1 MNHNWSS
8 ADIFLVSDLLEADSQ
23 FLTFDAFKKIN
34 LCDKNSLSAVA
45 QHGMCYRKSK
55 TQMTSAKT
63 NTKSLLSSEAFCKLA
78 YKIFLTQSDSFP
90 CKSQAK
96 WLAHCNSHDFDSI
109 DWGKS
114 YTLAFL
120 CTYKS
125 KLRDIFQFKLLHRKL
140 ATNYFLFKIGITS
153 GDQCSFCKE
162 SLEILLHLF

>member
-8 ADIFLVSDLLEADSQ
+8 ADIFLVSDLLEEDSQ
-23 FLTFDAFKKIN
+23 FLTFDTFKKIN

-45 QHGMCYRKSK
+45 QHGICYRKSK

-63 NTKSLLSSEAFCKLA
+63 N
-78 YKIFLTQSDSFP
+78 KIFLTQSDSFP

-120 CTYKS
+120 CTYES

-153 GDQCSFCKE
+153 GDQ
-162 SLEILLHLF
+162 

>member
-1 MNHNWSS
+1 
-8 ADIFLVSDLLEADSQ
+8 
-23 FLTFDAFKKIN
+23 
-34 LCDKNSLSAVA
+34 
-45 QHGMCYRKSK
+45 
-55 TQMTSAKT
+55 MTSAKT

-109 DWGKS
+109 DWSKS

-120 CTYKS
+120 CTYES
-125 KLRDIFQFKLLHRKL
+125 KLRDIFQFKLLHRIL

-153 GDQCSFCKE
+153 GDQ
-162 SLEILLHLF
+162 

>member
-8 ADIFLVSDLLEADSQ
+8 ADIFPVSDLLEEDSQ
-23 FLTFDAFKKIN
+23 FLTFDTFKKIN

-45 QHGMCYRKSK
+45 QHGICYRKSK

-63 NTKSLLSSEAFCKLA
+63 NTKSLLSAGAFCKLA

-96 WLAHCNSHDFDSI
+96 WLAHCNSHDFI
-109 DWGKS
+109 DWSKS

-120 CTYKS
+120 CTYES

-153 GDQCSFCKE
+153 GDQ
-162 SLEILLHLF
+162 

>member
-1 MNHNWSS
+1 MIKTH
-8 ADIFLVSDLLEADSQ
+8 FLQYYSMVCAI
-23 FLTFDAFKKIN
+23 AN
-34 LCDKNSLSAVA
+34 L
-45 QHGMCYRKSK
+45 K

-63 NTKSLLSSEAFCKLA
+63 NTNSLLSSEAFGKLA

-96 WLAHCNSHDFDSI
+96 WLAHCNSHDFI
-109 DWGKS
+109 DWSKS

-120 CTYKS
+120 CTYES

-140 ATNYFLFKIGITS
+140 ATNYFLFKIGIKS
-153 GDQCSFCKE
+153 GDQWSFCKE